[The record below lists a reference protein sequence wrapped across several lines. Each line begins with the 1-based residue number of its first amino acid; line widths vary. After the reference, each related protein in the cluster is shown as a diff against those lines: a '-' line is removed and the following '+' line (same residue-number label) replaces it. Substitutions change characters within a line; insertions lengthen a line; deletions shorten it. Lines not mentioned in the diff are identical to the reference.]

1 MKIRLLSVIFLVF
14 AICGCSK
21 EDEFVISGLVL
32 SHESLEMVRGEIV
45 TLETVILPQS
55 SAGERIAWYTSDGAV
70 ATVDKDGNVKA
81 RALGNAVIYAICH
94 DMTAAHDGPER
105 DTERGEQ
112 IEQAESPCG
121 TKLRATRPPGGL

>member
-1 MKIRLLSVIFLVF
+1 MIFLVF

-81 RALGNAVIYAICH
+81 RALGSPGASAECRGLVLFR
-94 DMTAAHDGPER
+94 R
-105 DTERGEQ
+105 DLFQ
-112 IEQAESPCG
+112 
-121 TKLRATRPPGGL
+121 